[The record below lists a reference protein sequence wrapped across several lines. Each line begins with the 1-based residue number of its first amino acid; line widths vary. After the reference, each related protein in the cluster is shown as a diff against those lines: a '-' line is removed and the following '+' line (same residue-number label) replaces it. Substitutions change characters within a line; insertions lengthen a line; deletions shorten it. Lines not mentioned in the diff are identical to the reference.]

1 MLDRNHDDKSNES
14 PEKEKRAFLV
24 RRSGVGYAS
33 FTAMTRMRIF
43 EWILRIALGGFF
55 IWSGGMKLLD
65 LSAFT
70 ESVGNFQLTM
80 ETRLPGEIEG
90 FFEAPG
96 DAVVAYTLPWIE
108 ILAGL
113 AVLSGLGKA
122 GGLAIL
128 GGMLVSFNAALWS
141 AWNRGITDLKCG
153 CHGASDTP
161 TNFPFKIAGNF
172 GLIAVIILI
181 FWLTWSQRRR
191 SYKDLT

>member
-1 MLDRNHDDKSNES
+1 MLDRNHGAKPSEFA
-14 PEKEKRAFLV
+14 EKEKRAFLAG
-24 RRSGVGYAS
+24 RSGLGCAS

-55 IWSGGMKLLD
+55 VWSGGMKLLD

-70 ESVGNFQLTM
+70 ESVGNFQLSM
-80 ETRLPGEIEG
+80 ETRLPGESEG
-90 FFEAPG
+90 YFEAPG
-96 DAVVAYTLPWIE
+96 DAVVAYSLPWCE

-113 AVLSGLGKA
+113 AVLSGLGKT

-128 GGMLVSFNAALWS
+128 GGMLLAFNAALWS
-141 AWNRGITDLKCG
+141 AWNRGITDLNCG

-161 TNFPFKIAGNF
+161 TNFPLKITSNF
-172 GLIAVIILI
+172 GLLAVIVLI
-181 FWLTWSQRRR
+181 FGLIWFQRRR